1 MQKNVTRIIAVLLAV
16 ILAVVAFVVPVFA
29 EDCCNE
35 EEDNGGYVMP
45 ENPDHRDI
53 DGEFVSERGSIIIG
67 HHGES
72 GTPGEY
78 YFHKYGAL
86 IEICINYVYYVF
98 HVFLIQI
105 HCQPFNNE

>member
-67 HHGES
+67 HHGAS

-78 YFHKYGAL
+78 YFHKY
-86 IEICINYVYYVF
+86 V
-98 HVFLIQI
+98 
-105 HCQPFNNE
+105 